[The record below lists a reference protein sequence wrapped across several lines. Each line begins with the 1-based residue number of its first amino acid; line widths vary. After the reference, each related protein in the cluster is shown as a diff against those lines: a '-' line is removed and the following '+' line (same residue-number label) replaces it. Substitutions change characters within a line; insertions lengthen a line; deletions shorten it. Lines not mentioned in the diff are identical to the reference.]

1 MVYLVAFSNQFI
13 CKNFIK
19 DFLSYNSGLFEL
31 KSHKSGLILIEKKKK
46 SEVRYKVDIL
56 TCNCEIKSLN
66 YLFYFY
72 LFIGGNKQKNNKKD
86 RTAICKLKL

>member
-19 DFLSYNSGLFEL
+19 YFLSHNSGLFEL

-66 YLFYFY
+66 YLVFF
-72 LFIGGNKQKNNKKD
+72 LFIGGNKQTTKK
-86 RTAICKLKL
+86 TEQQYVN